1 MKKSYKRRDFIKNAG
16 IAGIGMAITSSF
28 GGISLSKEKR
38 IPEGSRIG
46 IIGLDTSHSVAFTK
60 IFNDPAAADD
70 LGGFR
75 VVAAYPKGSN
85 DIEISVSRIA
95 GFTKEIEALGVY
107 IVSSI
112 EELINRVDVVLL
124 ETNDGRL
131 HLEQALPV
139 LKAGKKLFIDKP
151 LSATLPGVLS
161 IFEAAK
167 KYKVPVFSSSSLRYF
182 ENVGDIEMG
191 KIGRVTGAD
200 TFSPAT
206 LEKTHSDLFWYGI
219 HGVEMLFTVLGA
231 GCKTV
236 SRVFTDGTEIVV
248 GLWDENRIGTFRGLR
263 SGKTDYGGIVFGEK
277 DLLTIKPGKDYGYR
291 SLLVKIVE
299 FFQTGKPPVTP
310 EETIEIYAFMTAAE
324 ESSRNKGITVSL
336 ESTLKKAR
344 KILND

>member
-1 MKKSYKRRDFIKNAG
+1 MKSFNHRNFIKTAAVAG
-16 IAGIGMAITSSF
+16 VGLGITSNMRAL
-28 GGISLSKEKR
+28 SLNEKR
-38 IPEGSRIG
+38 VTKGGRIG

-95 GFTKEIEALGVY
+95 GFTKEIEAFGVQ

-112 EELINRVDVVLL
+112 EELIDKADVVLL

-131 HLEQALPV
+131 HLEQALRV

-151 LSATLPGVLS
+151 VAATLAGVVS

-167 KYKVPVFSSSSLRYF
+167 KYDVPVFSSSSLRYF
-182 ENVGDIEMG
+182 ENVTDIETG
-191 KIGRVTGAD
+191 KIGKVTGAD

-219 HGVEMLFTVLGA
+219 HGVEMLFTVLG
-231 GCKTV
+231 
-236 SRVFTDGTEIVV
+236 
-248 GLWDENRIGTFRGLR
+248 
-263 SGKTDYGGIVFGEK
+263 
-277 DLLTIKPGKDYGYR
+277 
-291 SLLVKIVE
+291 
-299 FFQTGKPPVTP
+299 TG
-310 EETIEIYAFMTAAE
+310 
-324 ESSRNKGITVSL
+324 S
-336 ESTLKKAR
+336 
-344 KILND
+344 

>member
-1 MKKSYKRRDFIKNAG
+1 MKKSYKRRNFIKNVG
-16 IAGIGMAITSSF
+16 ITGIGLAITSNI
-28 GGISLSKEKR
+28 GGISLNREKR
-38 IPEGSRIG
+38 IPKGSRIG

-60 IFNDPAAADD
+60 IFNDPAAAED

-85 DIEISVSRIA
+85 DIEVSVSRIA
-95 GFTKEIEALGVY
+95 GFTKDMEALGVH

-112 EELINRVDVVLL
+112 EELINKVDVVLL

-139 LKAGKKLFIDKP
+139 LKAGKRMFIDKP
-151 LSATLPGVLS
+151 LSASLAGVLS

-167 KYKVPVFSSSSLRYF
+167 KYESPIFSSSSLRYF
-182 ENVGDIEMG
+182 ENVRDVEVG

-219 HGVEMLFTVLGA
+219 HGVEMLFTVLGT

-236 SRVFTDGTEIVV
+236 RRVFTDGTEIVV
-248 GLWDENRIGTFRGLR
+248 GIWDENRIGTFRGLR
-263 SGKTDYGGIVFGEK
+263 NGKMDYGGIVFGDK
-277 DLLTIKPGKDYGYR
+277 DLLTIKTGQGYR
-291 SLLVKIVE
+291 PLLVKIVE

-310 EETIEIYAFMTAAE
+310 EETIEIYAFMAAAE

-344 KILND
+344 QIITD